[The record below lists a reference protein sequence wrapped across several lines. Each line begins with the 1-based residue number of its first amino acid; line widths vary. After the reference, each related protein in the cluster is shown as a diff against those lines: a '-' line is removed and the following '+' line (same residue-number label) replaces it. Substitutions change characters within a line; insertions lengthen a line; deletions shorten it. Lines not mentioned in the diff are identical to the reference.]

1 MLTIQKK
8 SLKSGKY
15 VNTNYVDSLI
25 RTYKQDRWAHNSARI
40 GKEDSLSTWYSIEEL
55 EEFISTAKMH
65 GADGIKFYFAAYP
78 TNFAEN
84 PDYAGRQT
92 LAMVATKSKEMETGV
107 GHKDIYVQDGETTTI
122 LAYNYGRIC
131 PPNCPPVP
139 PKPTNSADADDWGG
153 IGITIVD
160 RGDDG
165 MTII

>member
-15 VNTNYVDSLI
+15 VNTNYVDSII
-25 RTYKQDRWAHNSARI
+25 RTYKQERWAHNSARI

-55 EEFISTAKMH
+55 EEFIDTAKTH

-78 TNFAEN
+78 SDFAEK
-84 PDYAGRQT
+84 PEYAGRQT
-92 LAMVATKSKEMETGV
+92 LALVATKSKEMEHGT

-122 LAYNYGRIC
+122 LAYNFGKIC
-131 PPNCPPVP
+131 PPNCPIP
-139 PKPTNSADADDWGG
+139 PKPNDADADDWGG

-160 RGDDG
+160 RGNEG
-165 MTII
+165 MTLV